1 MNVQSVIY
9 AQNHLEDLRRD
20 AAQSRMLKTLPRT
33 TLRQRL
39 ASLAG
44 NVRSA
49 FAAPT
54 FAPGS
59 VIPAVH

>member
-1 MNVQSVIY
+1 MNVQSIIF
-9 AQNHLEDLRRD
+9 ANDHLEDLRND
-20 AAQSRMLKTLPRT
+20 AAQRRMHKTLPRT

-49 FAAPT
+49 FAEPT
-54 FAPGS
+54 SAPGS
-59 VIPAVH
+59 VIPAAH

>member
-1 MNVQSVIY
+1 MNVQSIVY
-9 AQNHLEDLRRD
+9 ANDHIDRLIAD
-20 AAQSRMLKTLPRT
+20 AADRRVVATLPRM

-49 FAAPT
+49 FTDSNVAS
-54 FAPGS
+54 GS